1 MDLQRRALIN
11 HIDYDRM
18 FYVSY
23 YLEKEGTAVPLS
35 GIISIIKNKLLTCH
49 EVLRLWEATLKNY
62 EKYLSDAGRVDP
74 LDQESGYII
83 RSQMLS
89 LGNILA
95 KWFLYAL
102 ILDLFTSAQADK

>member
-35 GIISIIKNKLLTCH
+35 GIISIIKNKLLTTD
-49 EVLRLWEATLKNY
+49 ELSRLWEATLETY
-62 EKYLSDAGRVDP
+62 VTYLSDAGRIDP
-74 LDQESGYII
+74 LDQGIVKNKI
-83 RSQMLS
+83 
-89 LGNILA
+89 
-95 KWFLYAL
+95 
-102 ILDLFTSAQADK
+102 